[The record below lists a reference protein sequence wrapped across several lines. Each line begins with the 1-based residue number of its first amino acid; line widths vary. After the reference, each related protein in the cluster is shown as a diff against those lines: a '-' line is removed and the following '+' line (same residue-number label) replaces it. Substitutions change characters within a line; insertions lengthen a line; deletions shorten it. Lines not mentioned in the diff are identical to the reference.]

1 MTVEDIR
8 DGYYHWLVQKVTK
21 NDSYSRLLRHLDE
34 IAFRWDIPMDA
45 NRSEDGC
52 DLRYRYGSALGY
64 TQAEVANALDCRDC
78 SVLEMMIALSL
89 RCEETIMCNTDIGN
103 RTGLWFWNMIDT
115 LGLGGMINDNYDE
128 VFVDTILKRWMDHR
142 YSPKGKGGLFFVRNP
157 PKDMRTVEI
166 WYQMC
171 WYLNEIA

>member
-8 DGYYHWLVQKVTK
+8 DGYYHWLVRKVTK
-21 NDSYSRLLRHLDE
+21 NDSYSRLLRHLNE

-64 TQAEVANALDCRDC
+64 TQAEVANTLDCRDC
-78 SVLEMMIALSL
+78 SVLEMLIALSL
-89 RCEETIMCNTDIGN
+89 RCEETIMDNTDIGN
-103 RTGLWFWNMIDT
+103 RTGLWFWNMVDT
-115 LGLGGMINDNYDE
+115 LGLGGMINNNYDE
-128 VFVDTILKRWMDHR
+128 AFVDAILMRWMDHR

-166 WYQMC
+166 WYQMY
-171 WYLNEIA
+171 WYLNEIS